1 MVSPLLYDALMMRR
15 ARRLLATAP
24 QSCCNNAPGDVVMV
38 SPALSNDAAAAKFS
52 KGFEVMEVPSGK
64 GYLRL
69 TPRAILP
76 PRPAFYL
83 VAARLC

>member
-1 MVSPLLYDALMMRR
+1 M
-15 ARRLLATAP
+15 
-24 QSCCNNAPGDVVMV
+24 MV
-38 SPALSNDAAAAKFS
+38 SPALSNDAAEAKFT

-83 VAARLC
+83 MAARLC